1 VSARKDR
8 EERRA
13 ERIVAESEAA
23 ASDRRRRALQLAAGA
38 GFLAVLAVVVV
49 VIIAGSGSGSGKGGD
64 PTQIVEAGAV
74 DALLASS
81 PQQRLTI
88 GKADAP
94 VHLFEYGDLQCPYC
108 KAFSEAE
115 IPALIEGP
123 VDAGKAKI
131 TFSNMLIIGPDSLPA
146 GAAAIAAG
154 EQGRGWNYIETFYR
168 NQGEEN
174 SGYVTEDFLEAVAR
188 AAGVKDMTTWNQ
200 RRKSKTV
207 REEATKTTESAEGKL
222 GFHATPS
229 FAIEGPKTDGL
240 EILGAPESTEQFEEA
255 IARAG

>member
-1 VSARKDR
+1 MSARKDR
-8 EERRA
+8 EDRRA
-13 ERIVAESEAA
+13 ERIAAESQEA

-38 GFLAVLAVVVV
+38 GFLAVLGVVV
-49 VIIAGSGSGSGKGGD
+49 VIIAGSGSDKGGD

-74 DALLASS
+74 DALLAKS
-81 PQQRLTI
+81 PQQGLTI
-88 GKADAP
+88 GRPDAP
-94 VHLFEYGDLQCPYC
+94 VHLFEYGDLQCPFC

-115 IPALIEGP
+115 IPPVIEGA
-123 VDAGKAKI
+123 VDAGKARI
-131 TFSNMLIIGPDSLPA
+131 TFRNLLIIGPDSLPA

-174 SGYVTEDFLEAVAR
+174 SGYVTADFLEAVAR
-188 AAGVKDMTTWNQ
+188 AAGVKDMATWNE
-200 RRKSKTV
+200 RRKSKAV
-207 REEATKTTESAEGKL
+207 GEEATKTTESAEGNL
-222 GFHATPS
+222 GFHSTPS

-240 EILGAPESTEQFEEA
+240 ELLGTPESAEQLEEA

>member
-1 VSARKDR
+1 MSARQ
-8 EERRA
+8 
-13 ERIVAESEAA
+13 I
-23 ASDRRRRALQLAAGA
+23 AAGA
-38 GFLAVLAVVVV
+38 SFLTMLAVVVV
-49 VIIAGSGSGSGKGGD
+49 VIIAGSGSSRGGD
-64 PTQIVEAGAV
+64 PTRIVEAGAV
-74 DALLASS
+74 DALLAKS
-81 PQQRLTI
+81 PQKDLTI
-88 GKADAP
+88 GQADAP

-115 IPALIEGP
+115 IPAVIEGA

-131 TFSNMLIIGPDSLPA
+131 TFRNLLIIGPDSLPA

-188 AAGVKDMTTWNQ
+188 AAGVKDLATWNE
-200 RRKSKTV
+200 RRKSKAV
-207 REEATKTTESAEGKL
+207 REEATKTTESAESKL
-222 GFHATPS
+222 GFHGTPS

-240 EILGAPESTEQFEEA
+240 ELLGTPESAEELEED

>member
-1 VSARKDR
+1 MSARKDR

-13 ERIVAESEAA
+13 ERIAADSQAA
-23 ASDRRRRALQLAAGA
+23 ASDRRHRALQLAAGA
-38 GFLAVLAVVVV
+38 GFLTVLAVVVV
-49 VIIAGSGSGSGKGGD
+49 VIVAGSGSGKGGD

-74 DALLASS
+74 DALLAKS

-88 GKADAP
+88 GQADAP
-94 VHLFEYGDLQCPYC
+94 VHLFEYGDLQCPVC
-108 KAFSEAE
+108 RSFSETE

-131 TFSNMLIIGPDSLPA
+131 TFRNLMIIGPDSLPA

-154 EQGRGWNYIETFYR
+154 EGGRGWNYIETFYR

-188 AAGVKDMTTWNQ
+188 AAGVKDMATWNK
-200 RRKSKTV
+200 RRKTKSV
-207 REEATKTTESAEGKL
+207 REEATKTTESAEAKL

-229 FAIEGPKTDGL
+229 FAIEGPKTNGL
-240 EILGAPESTEQFEEA
+240 ELLGTPESTEQLEEA
-255 IARAG
+255 IARAD

>member
-1 VSARKDR
+1 MSARKDR
-8 EERRA
+8 EERRS
-13 ERIVAESEAA
+13 ERIAAESEAA
-23 ASDRRRRALQLAAGA
+23 AGDRRRRALQLAAGA
-38 GFLAVLAVVVV
+38 GFLAVIVVVVV
-49 VIIAGSGSGSGKGGD
+49 VIVAGSGSSKGGD
-64 PTQIVEAGAV
+64 PTRIVEAGAV
-74 DALLASS
+74 DALLAKS

-88 GKADAP
+88 GRADAP

-108 KAFSEAE
+108 KDFSEAE
-115 IPALIEGP
+115 IPAVIEGP
-123 VDAGKAKI
+123 VDAGKARI
-131 TFSNMLIIGPDSLPA
+131 TFRNMLIIGPDSLPA

-188 AAGVKDMTTWNQ
+188 AAGVKDMATWDE
-200 RRKSKTV
+200 RRKSKAV
-207 REEATKTTESAEGKL
+207 REEAAQTTESAEGKL
-222 GFHATPS
+222 GFQATPS

-240 EILGAPESTEQFEEA
+240 EVLGTPESTEQLEEA

>member
-13 ERIVAESEAA
+13 ERIAAESDAA
-23 ASDRRRRALQLAAGA
+23 ASDRRRRSLQLAAGA

-49 VIIAGSGSGSGKGGD
+49 VIVAGSGSGKGGD
-64 PTQIVEAGAV
+64 PSRIAEAGAV
-74 DALLASS
+74 DALLAKS
-81 PQQRLTI
+81 PQEGLTI
-88 GKADAP
+88 GQADAP

-108 KAFSEAE
+108 KAFSEEE
-115 IPALIEGP
+115 IPAAIEGA

-131 TFSNMLIIGPDSLPA
+131 TFRNLLIIGADSLPA

-174 SGYVTEDFLEAVAR
+174 SGYVTEAFLEAVAR
-188 AAGVKDMTTWNQ
+188 AAGVKDMATWNK
-200 RRKSKTV
+200 RRKSKAV

-222 GFHATPS
+222 GFHETPS
-229 FAIEGPKTDGL
+229 FAIEGPKTEGL
-240 EILGAPESTEQFEEA
+240 ELLGTPASTEQLEEA
-255 IARAG
+255 IVRAG

>member
-1 VSARKDR
+1 MSARKDR

-13 ERIVAESEAA
+13 ERIAAESEAA
-23 ASDRRRRALQLAAGA
+23 ATDRRRRALQLAAGA

-49 VIIAGSGSGSGKGGD
+49 VIVAGSGSAKGGD
-64 PTQIVEAGAV
+64 PTQIVEARAV
-74 DALLASS
+74 DALLAKS
-81 PQQRLTI
+81 PQRSLTI
-88 GKADAP
+88 GRADAP
-94 VHLFEYGDLQCPYC
+94 VHLFEYGDLQCPFC
-108 KAFSEAE
+108 KEFSESE
-115 IPALIEGP
+115 IPAVIEGP
-123 VDAGKAKI
+123 VDAGKARI
-131 TFSNMLIIGPDSLPA
+131 TFRNLLIIGPDSLPA

-188 AAGVKDMTTWNQ
+188 AAGVKDMATWNQ
-200 RRKSKTV
+200 RRKSKAV
-207 REEATKTTESAEGKL
+207 REEAAKTTESAEDNL

-240 EILGAPESTEQFEEA
+240 EILGTPESTEQLEEA

>member
-1 VSARKDR
+1 MSARKNR

-13 ERIVAESEAA
+13 ERIAAESETA

-38 GFLAVLAVVVV
+38 GFLAVITVVVV
-49 VIIAGSGSGSGKGGD
+49 VIIAGSGSGKGGD
-64 PTQIVEAGAV
+64 PTQIVDAGAV
-74 DALLASS
+74 DALLAKA
-81 PQQRLTI
+81 PQQGLTI
-88 GKADAP
+88 GQADAP
-94 VHLFEYGDLQCPYC
+94 VHLVEYGDLQCPFC
-108 KAFSEAE
+108 KAFSEDE
-115 IPALIEGP
+115 IPAVIKGA
-123 VDAGKAKI
+123 VDAGEAKI
-131 TFSNMLIIGPDSLPA
+131 TFRNLLIIGPDSLPA

-154 EQGRGWNYIETFYR
+154 EGGRGWNYIETFYR

-188 AAGVKDMTTWNQ
+188 AAGVKDVATWNK
-200 RRKSKTV
+200 RRKSKAV

-229 FAIEGPKTDGL
+229 FAIEGPETEGL
-240 EILGAPESTEQFEEA
+240 EILGTPESAGQLEEA